1 MQASHVDCGINE
13 TDPEVQDLV
22 YASITGN
29 LGLVRVGFTRMH
41 TKQANVFS
49 FIGNFL
55 TGH

>member
-41 TKQANVFS
+41 TRLALVIS
-49 FIGNFL
+49 FIANF
-55 TGH
+55 

>member
-41 TKQANVFS
+41 NILALVIS
-49 FIGNFL
+49 FIANF
-55 TGH
+55 